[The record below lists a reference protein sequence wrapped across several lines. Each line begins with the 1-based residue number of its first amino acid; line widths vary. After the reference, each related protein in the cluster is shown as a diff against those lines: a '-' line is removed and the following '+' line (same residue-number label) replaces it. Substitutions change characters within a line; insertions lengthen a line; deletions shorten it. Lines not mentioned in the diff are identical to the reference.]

1 MSREKSPFTL
11 RVTMRCSI
19 GISPAKAGKGEI
31 LAWCLYDFANSS
43 FPTIIITVAYSIYF
57 VEVVASPSSRG
68 DFLWGV
74 SYAMSMLLAALS
86 APILGAIADFSGTKK
101 RFLAFF
107 TGLSI
112 LATAFLFFVG
122 SGGLLSGMLLFA
134 LANYGFASSLVFYNA
149 FLPEIA
155 AEKDMGKVSGFGW
168 ALGYIGGLLSL
179 ALALPF
185 IREGL
190 SPGNLERFRF
200 SFVIAA
206 AHFLLFSFPL
216 FLFLKE
222 RAIPRRG
229 SLPGGILLPYIHVGL
244 ARLHTTF
251 REIRRF
257 RELAKF
263 LLAFFIYNDAIDTV
277 FVFSSIYAKVTLHFS
292 MAELALFF
300 VVVQIPAALGAF
312 GFGFLVDRI
321 GAKRS
326 ISITL
331 IIWTLVTVGVFFTAS
346 KRGFFLISIVAS
358 LASGSCQAASRSLVG
373 LFTPQGKSAEFF
385 GFLAVC
391 GKFSAILGP
400 LTFGAIS
407 SFTGSQKTA
416 VLSVGFFFLLGLLL
430 LQTVREEE
438 GMRAAK
444 GYPA

>member
-1 MSREKSPFTL
+1 MMRRSSRIL
-11 RVTMRCSI
+11 
-19 GISPAKAGKGEI
+19 PAKAGKGEV

-43 FPTIIITVAYSIYF
+43 FPTIIVTVAYSVYF
-57 VEVVASPSSRG
+57 VEVVAFRSIRG

-74 SYAMSMLLAALS
+74 NYAMSMLFAALS
-86 APILGAIADFSGTKK
+86 APILGAIADFSGAKK
-101 RFLAFF
+101 RFLAAF

-112 LATAFLFFVG
+112 LATAFLFFIG
-122 SGGLLSGMLLFA
+122 SGDVLSGMLLFA
-134 LANYGFASSLVFYNA
+134 LANYGFASSTVFYNA

-155 AEKDMGKVSGFGW
+155 TEKDMGKVSGFGW

-179 ALALPF
+179 VLALPF
-185 IREGL
+185 IRAGL
-190 SPGNLERFRF
+190 SPEHLGSFRL

-206 AHFLLFSFPL
+206 VHFLLFSFPL

-222 RAIPRRG
+222 RAIPRKG
-229 SLPGGILLPYIHVGL
+229 SLPEGILLPYIRVGFR
-244 ARLHTTF
+244 RLSATF

-257 RELAKF
+257 RELVKF

-312 GFGFLVDRI
+312 WFGFLVDRI

-331 IIWTLVTVGVFFTAS
+331 IIWTIVTIGVFFTTS
-346 KRGFFLISIVAS
+346 KMAFFLISIAAG

-400 LTFGAIS
+400 LVFGAIS
-407 SFTGSQKTA
+407 SFTGSQRTA

-430 LQTVREEE
+430 LQTVQEKE
-438 GMRAAK
+438 GIAAAK

>member
-1 MSREKSPFTL
+1 MGRFP
-11 RVTMRCSI
+11 R
-19 GISPAKAGKGEI
+19 ISAAEAGKGEI

-43 FPTIIITVAYSIYF
+43 FPTIIITVAYSVYF

-68 DFLWGV
+68 DFLWGL

-86 APILGAIADFSGTKK
+86 APILGAIADFSGAKK

-112 LATAFLFFVG
+112 LATALLFFVG
-122 SGGLLSGMLLFA
+122 SGDLLPGILFFT
-134 LANYGFASSLVFYNA
+134 LANYGFASSIVFYNA

-168 ALGYIGGLLSL
+168 ALGYIGGLVSL

-185 IREGL
+185 LRGGL
-190 SPGNLERFRF
+190 QPENLRSFRL

-206 AHFLLFSFPL
+206 VHFLFFAFPL

-229 SLPGGILLPYIHVGL
+229 NLRGGILFYIHVGFV
-244 ARLHTTF
+244 RLQATF

-257 RELAKF
+257 RELVKF

-300 VVVQIPAALGAF
+300 VIVQIPAALGAF

-346 KRGFFLISIVAS
+346 KMAFFLISIVAS

-373 LFTPQGKSAEFF
+373 LFTPRGKSAEFF

-438 GMRAAK
+438 GISAAK
-444 GYPA
+444 EYPA

>member
-1 MSREKSPFTL
+1 
-11 RVTMRCSI
+11 MRRSNR
-19 GISPAKAGKGEI
+19 ISPAKAGKGEI
-31 LAWCLYDFANSS
+31 FVWCLYDFANSS
-43 FPTIIITVAYSIYF
+43 FPTIIVTVAYSVYF
-57 VEVVASPSSRG
+57 VEVVASPSNRG
-68 DFLWGV
+68 DFLWGL

-86 APILGAIADFSGTKK
+86 APILGAIADFSGAKK
-101 RFLAFF
+101 RFLAVF
-107 TGLSI
+107 TGTSI
-112 LATAFLFFVG
+112 LATAFLFSIG
-122 SGGLLSGMLLFA
+122 PGDLFPGILFFT
-134 LANYGFASSLVFYNA
+134 LANYGFASSIVFYNA

-155 AEKDMGKVSGFGW
+155 TEKDMGKISGFGW

-190 SPGNLERFRF
+190 SPEHLKSFRF

-206 AHFLLFSFPL
+206 VHFLFFSFPL

-222 RAIPRRG
+222 RAIPRKG
-229 SLPGGILLPYIHVGL
+229 SLPGGILLPYIHIGF
-244 ARLHTTF
+244 ARLQATF

-257 RELAKF
+257 RELVKF

-277 FVFSSIYAKVTLHFS
+277 FVFSSIYAKATLHFS

-300 VVVQIPAALGAF
+300 VIVQIPAALGAF

-331 IIWTLVTVGVFFTAS
+331 IIWTLITVGIFFTTS
-346 KRGFFLISIVAS
+346 KTAFFLIATVAS

-430 LQTVREEE
+430 LQTVREKE
-438 GMRAAK
+438 GIAAAK
-444 GYPA
+444 EYPA